1 MDRKPEWVVQAKVM
15 ELKRMTMS
23 RRITLRTIS
32 APDKLRASDKS
43 NHHRMKQ
50 RMNKIFR
57 VTKAIVEWE
66 PHGIFTHSH
75 LSLYKFFSI
84 FYDNILLLGCLSPL
98 YKILTQS

>member
-1 MDRKPEWVVQAKVM
+1 MEVQEKVS

-23 RRITLRTIS
+23 HWITLRTIS
-32 APDKLRASDKS
+32 SPDKLRASDKS

-66 PHGIFTHSH
+66 PHGIFTHIH
-75 LSLYKFFSI
+75 LSLYKFFS
-84 FYDNILLLGCLSPL
+84 FLRQHS
-98 YKILTQS
+98 LTRMSVSFVQNT